1 MKLITAIFAKL
12 SAMFKSIWGIL
23 IIIGTWLAEFI
34 GGYEL
39 AIWSVVI
46 TVILDLIWG
55 VWASIIRGTFTKSEL
70 LRETIAKLTAYAT
83 ALLIFILCEKNIPG
97 DSFFIVSIIATIMC
111 GTELWSM
118 SANILIV
125 TPKAVFF
132 KLLRPALKSEIAS
145 KLHVSED
152 EVDKILDNKQ

>member
-1 MKLITAIFAKL
+1 MKLLTAIGIKL
-12 SAMFKSIWGIL
+12 ASMLKSFWGIM
-23 IIIGTWLAEFI
+23 IIIGTWIAEFI

-39 AIWSVVI
+39 AIWSVLV

-55 VWASIIRGTFTKSEL
+55 VWASIVRGKFAKSEL
-70 LRETIAKLTAYAT
+70 FRETITKITAYAT
-83 ALLIFILCEKNIPG
+83 ALLVFILCEKNIPG
-97 DSFFIVSIIATIMC
+97 DTFFIVSIIATIMC

-125 TPKAVFF
+125 APKAVFF
-132 KLLRPALKSEIAS
+132 KLLKPALKSEIAS
-145 KLHVSED
+145 KLHVSEE